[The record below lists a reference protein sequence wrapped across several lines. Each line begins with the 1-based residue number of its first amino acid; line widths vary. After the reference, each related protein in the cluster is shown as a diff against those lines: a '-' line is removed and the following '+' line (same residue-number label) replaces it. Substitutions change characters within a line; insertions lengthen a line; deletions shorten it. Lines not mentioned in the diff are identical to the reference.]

1 MQLRIFGFSAAL
13 IVLTVLGLVLVQVPP
28 YGEPEPPEEEAPVQE
43 APEPEPEPEVGAE
56 EEVPEEELAEE
67 AEEPSLEELRQQA
80 EDAQRRVAEH
90 LEAARRAQEEA
101 LQAQRRAGLLPEP
114 VEEEEEAP
122 AEAPASIEEL
132 TQRIEEL
139 EARLA
144 EMQAMQEISDEEVA
158 AMEEEL
164 EYLEERGAFLE
175 ENRQQRIVQL
185 DQGIDSLE
193 SLFRTLTDGESDI
206 DGALAELS
214 QSFQSNTENAF
225 EYAGEEEARLTELAQ
240 RSVEMAREALVR
252 RDLYAARV
260 AIGAALYQ
268 ARAARRAAET
278 TGPNPLS
285 P

>member
-114 VEEEEEAP
+114 VEEEEAP

-158 AMEEEL
+158 AMEDEL